1 MGRRGPF
8 VGQGVELM
16 PRREMV
22 ASDTTR
28 SPSRLAARAG
38 TSMRRSVS
46 ITMLASGPA
55 CADPA
60 APAVPVVEGPRDAD
74 EPGAWAHA
82 IEFEGG
88 VIVAAITVPD
98 AVEPGQPLRLALRVQ
113 GPAEGLRARVTVWPP
128 RAGARQVAR
137 GGVGAPP
144 VELPLDARARVHE
157 APLVAGEQT
166 LELLVPD
173 PWFPPQLLV
182 TLELLAGERR
192 IPARTGPRREDGVAM
207 LALVDVSA
215 RPPTIVAA
223 PMPAPP
229 TLDGRPDEPGWAA
242 AEPWPLVH
250 SLDGEPYPDRPG
262 TVRLAWDATALYVAA
277 EITDPDV
284 WSEYARRDDPLWNQE
299 VFELFV
305 FGDAERR
312 GYLELQVSPRG
323 TVFDATFARY
333 RKGDE
338 AWNGRWQAAVDL
350 RGTLDERRDRDEGWS
365 AELAIPWAEICE
377 HTETSCP
384 PAPGQTLRINA
395 FRFERP
401 QGPKDA
407 PPPPV
412 GLALAPPRVPDF
424 HAPELSAVLE
434 LGGS

>member
-1 MGRRGPF
+1 
-8 VGQGVELM
+8 M
-16 PRREMV
+16 PRGETV
-22 ASDTTR
+22 AGGPTHGPR
-28 SPSRLAARAG
+28 RLAALAG
-38 TSMRRSVS
+38 V
-46 ITMLASGPA
+46 MLASTLA
-55 CADPA
+55 CADPP
-60 APAVPVVEGPRDAD
+60 APAVPVIEGPSDAT
-74 EPGAWAHA
+74 EPGAWAQA
-82 IEFEGG
+82 LEFEGG
-88 VIVAAITVPD
+88 VIIDAIATPD
-98 AVEPGQPLRLALRVQ
+98 AVEPGQPLRVDLRVQ
-113 GPAEGLRARVTVWPP
+113 GPVEGLRARFIVSPP
-128 RAGARQVAR
+128 RAAARQVAR

-144 VELPLDARARVHE
+144 VELPLDARARVTQ
-157 APLVAGEQT
+157 APLAAGAQSI
-166 LELLVPD
+166 ELPVPD

-182 TLELLAGERR
+182 TLELLDGDRR
-192 IPARTGPRREDGVAM
+192 VPAHAGPRREDGVAM
-207 LALVDVSA
+207 LALVDVPA

-229 TLDGRPDEPGWAA
+229 VIDGRPDDPGWAA
-242 AEPWPLVH
+242 AEAWPLVH

-262 TVRLAWDATALYVAA
+262 TVRLAWDANALYVAA

-323 TVFDATFARY
+323 TVFDARFARY

-350 RGTLDERRDRDEGWS
+350 RGSLDDRRDRDEGWS
-365 AELAIPWAEICE
+365 AELSIPWAEICE

-384 PAPGQTLRINA
+384 PSPGQTLRINA

-401 QGPKDA
+401 QGSEA
-407 PPPPV
+407 HPPAPV

-434 LGGS
+434 LGGA

>member
-1 MGRRGPF
+1 
-8 VGQGVELM
+8 M
-16 PRREMV
+16 PRRGTK
-22 ASDTTR
+22 ATGAT
-28 SPSRLAARAG
+28 PLAAIAAALV
-38 TSMRRSVS
+38 RRGVPLVA
-46 ITMLASGPA
+46 LASGPA
-55 CADPA
+55 CGDAR
-60 APAVPVVEGPRDAD
+60 APAVPVIEGAPATGER
-74 EPGAWAHA
+74 GAWAHA
-82 IEFEGG
+82 IEFAGG
-88 VIVAAITVPD
+88 VVVDAIAAPD
-98 AVEPGQPLRLALRVQ
+98 SAAPGQPLRVQLRVA
-113 GPAEGLRARVTVWPP
+113 GPVEGLRARVIVWPP

-137 GGVGAPP
+137 GGVGALP

-157 APLVAGEQT
+157 APLVAGEQS

-182 TLELLAGERR
+182 TLELLDGERR
-192 IPARTGPRREDGVAM
+192 IPALTGPRREDGVAL
-207 LALVDVSA
+207 LALVDVPA
-215 RPPTIVAA
+215 HPPTIVAA
-223 PMPAPP
+223 PLAVPP

-250 SLDGEPYPDRPG
+250 SLDGEPYPDRPA

-305 FGDAERR
+305 FGNADRR
-312 GYLELQVSPRG
+312 RYLELQVSPRG
-323 TVFDATFARY
+323 TVFDARFAQY

-338 AWNGRWQAAVDL
+338 AWNGRWQAAVGL
-350 RGTLDERRDRDEGWS
+350 RGTLDDRRDRDEGWS
-365 AELAIPWAEICE
+365 AELSIPWAEICE
-377 HTETSCP
+377 HTATSCP
-384 PAPGQTLRINA
+384 PTPGQTLRINA

-401 QGPKDA
+401 QGPRDA

-434 LGGS
+434 LGGA